1 MDNEDFLFDDEDDQK
16 RLDYHK
22 QEQFNK
28 VIFIFFLFL
37 QYYTLCFRVAIG
49 MSC

>member
-1 MDNEDFLFDDEDDQK
+1 MNNEDFLFDDEYDQK
-16 RLDYHK
+16 RLDSNR

-28 VIFIFFLFL
+28 VIFIFFLFF
-37 QYYTLCFRVAIG
+37 QYYTLCFRVVIG